1 MEIFNALMQ
10 GFALAITPV
19 NLLWCLVGCALGT
32 AVGVLPGIGPAVAV
46 AMLLPITGKVDITAS
61 MIFFSGIYYGAMYG
75 GSTTSILL
83 NTPGETASMVTAM
96 EGNKM
101 AKSGRAGAALATA
114 AIGSFVAGSIATVVV
129 TLFAPFVA
137 DFAVQLGPP
146 EYFLLMVLAFT
157 TVSAVLGKST
167 LRGMTALFIGLAA
180 GCIGLDQISGQGR
193 YTGGIPEL
201 LDGIEIVLVAVGLF
215 AVAEVLYAVLYE
227 GRVVESQN
235 KLSRVHMT
243 ARDWK
248 RSIPAWLR
256 GTAIGAPFGCI
267 PAGGTEIPTFLS
279 YATEKKLAKD
289 LDSKAEFG
297 TKGAI
302 EGVAGPEAAN
312 NATVTAALIPLLTLG
327 IPTSNTTAI
336 LLGAF
341 QNYGIQ
347 PGPQLFTT
355 SAALVWALIASL
367 YIGNVMLLVLNLP
380 MVGLW
385 VKLLKIP
392 KPQLYAGILIFAT
405 VGAYGMRQSAFDLVL
420 LYVIGVI
427 GVLMRRF
434 DFPTAPVVVGMI
446 LGPLAEAQL
455 RNAMSI
461 GEGSASV
468 FFQRPMSFVLIVVI
482 LAVLVL
488 PRVAKRMSDRK
499 LRAAAV

>member
-1 MEIFNALMQ
+1 MDTFNLLLQ
-10 GFALAITPV
+10 GFGTALSLT
-19 NLLWCLVGCALGT
+19 NLLWALFGCALGT
-32 AVGVLPGIGPAVAV
+32 AVGVLPGIGPATTV
-46 AMLLPITGKVDITAS
+46 AMLLPITAKVDITAS
-61 MIFFSGIYYGAMYG
+61 MIFFAGIYYGAMYG

-101 AKSGRAGAALATA
+101 AKSGRAGAALATS
-114 AIGSFVAGSIATVVV
+114 AIGSFVAGTVATVVV
-129 TLFAPFVA
+129 TLFAPYVA
-137 DFAVQLGPP
+137 DFAVKLGPP
-146 EYFLLMVLAFT
+146 EYFMLMVLAFT

-167 LRGMTALFIGLAA
+167 VRGLAALFIGLAV
-180 GCIGLDQISGQGR
+180 GLIGMDQISGQPR
-193 YTGGIPEL
+193 YTGGKAEF

-215 AVAEVLYAVLYE
+215 AVAEVLHAVLFE
-227 GRVVESQN
+227 GKIVETQN
-235 KLSRVHMT
+235 RLTRVHMDK
-243 ARDWK
+243 RDWR

-279 YATEKKLAKD
+279 YATEKKLAKGED
-289 LDSKAEFG
+289 AAEFG

-312 NATVTAALIPLLTLG
+312 NATVTTALIPLLTLG
-327 IPTSNTTAI
+327 IPTSSTTAI

-355 SAALVWALIASL
+355 SAALVWALVASL
-367 YIGNVMLLVLNLP
+367 YIGNIMLLVLNLP

-405 VGAYGMRQSAFDLVL
+405 VGAYGMRQSSFDLFL
-420 LYVIGVI
+420 LYVIGAI
-427 GVLMRRF
+427 GVVMRRF

-461 GEGSASV
+461 GEGKWSV
-468 FFQRPMSFVLIVVI
+468 FVERPVSIFLIVVI
-482 LAVLVL
+482 VTVLLL
-488 PRVAKRMSDRK
+488 PRILRW
-499 LRAAAV
+499 RAARRAA

>member
-1 MEIFNALMQ
+1 MDIFNALLH
-10 GFALAITPV
+10 GFALAITPA

-46 AMLLPITGKVDITAS
+46 AMLLPITAKVDVTAS

-114 AIGSFVAGSIATVVV
+114 AIGSFVAGTIATVIV

-137 DFAVQLGPP
+137 DFAVRLGPP
-146 EYFLLMVLAFT
+146 EYFLLMLLAFT

-180 GCIGLDQISGQGR
+180 GCVGLDQISGQGR

-227 GRVVESQN
+227 GRVVEGQN

-256 GTAIGAPFGCI
+256 GTAIGTPFGCI

-279 YATEKKLAKD
+279 YAAEKKLAKD
-289 LDSKAEFG
+289 EAARAEFG
-297 TKGAI
+297 TTGAI

-405 VGAYGMRQSAFDLVL
+405 VGAYGMRQSAFDLFL
-420 LYVIGVI
+420 LYAI
-427 GVLMRRF
+427 GVLGVVMRRF

-468 FFQRPMSFVLIVVI
+468 FFQRPMSIALIVIIVGV
-482 LAVLVL
+482 VLL
-488 PRVAKRMSDRK
+488 PRLAKRMSARR
-499 LRAAAV
+499 LRAATA